1 MRNRTIIALIN
12 QTDESIDEVCDV
24 LSSVGM
30 KQFSIGD
37 RVKSVGQAVGVN
49 TENPRALFKLRR
61 RAYEIHKSYWI
72 NMLFATEDVFEECED
87 RFPFVFIGDA
97 WEEDIIDGIVT
108 PVYVVKNK
116 EDAEKNFSEF
126 DCIIVCKDEKLLKER
141 LVKKITELFQ

>member
-1 MRNRTIIALIN
+1 MPNRTIIALIN
-12 QTDESIDEVCDV
+12 QTDESIDTVCNM

-30 KQFSIGD
+30 KQLRIGD

-49 TENPRALFKLRR
+49 TDNPHALFKLRQ
-61 RAYEIHKSYWI
+61 RAYAIHKSYWV
-72 NMLFATEDVFEECED
+72 NMLFATEDVFDECGEG
-87 RFPFVFIGDA
+87 FPFVFIGDA

-126 DCIIVCKDEKLLKER
+126 DCIIVCEDEKLLKER
-141 LVKKITELFQ
+141 LVKKVTELFQ